1 MSNIIIDSREKDLI
15 EISKFNEDNVEIKQL
30 NLGDIMID
38 NIIIE
43 RKTWS
48 DLASSILDGRYKE
61 QGERLEQA
69 KENGFIIYYFI
80 EGNLDM
86 YIERGIKKD
95 TLIST
100 IFSLT
105 HNKEFFVIQTKSTQQ
120 TYNFLMKLKK
130 KKETI
135 EKKTCT
141 NTILCKKKNSKI
153 TKENISELMICQ
165 IPSISLN
172 TCNILLNRFKNIQT
186 IILELETNEH
196 LFEEFTYEK
205 KETIKKL
212 NKNVIENLNY
222 FLRK

>member
-1 MSNIIIDSREKDLI
+1 MSNVIFDSREKDLI
-15 EISKFNEDNVEIKQL
+15 DISKVNNENIEVKQL
-30 NLGDIMID
+30 NLGDIIID

-61 QGERLEQA
+61 QSERLKEA

-86 YIERGIKKD
+86 YRERGITKD

-100 IFSLT
+100 LFSLT
-105 HNKEFFVIQTKSTQQ
+105 YNKDFFVMQTKSTQQ
-120 TYNFLMKLKK
+120 TYDFLMKLKK
-130 KKETI
+130 KTETT
-135 EKKTCT
+135 EKNGTS
-141 NTILCKKKNSKI
+141 NTMLCKKKNSKI

-165 IPSISLN
+165 IPSISQN
-172 TCNILLNRFKNIQT
+172 TSKILLNHFKDIQT
-186 IILELETNEH
+186 IILELETNER

-205 KETIKKL
+205 KDTLKKL